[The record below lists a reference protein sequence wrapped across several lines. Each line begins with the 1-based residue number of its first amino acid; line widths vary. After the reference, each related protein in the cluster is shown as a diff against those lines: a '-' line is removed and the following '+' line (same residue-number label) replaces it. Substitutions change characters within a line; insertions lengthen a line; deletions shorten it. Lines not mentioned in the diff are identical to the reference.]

1 VRYYICN
8 MHKKTFNIASLCL
21 VALIIAFT
29 ITRKDTKNTG
39 YTDNIGV
46 NGEVIDKNTEK
57 TAAELYQEE
66 VLKTILDQSIKSFE
80 TTSESFKRK
89 PTDTLS
95 ETIAKNTFSEYLK
108 YNTTET
114 FDINNIQAE
123 TIKALKEHPVER
135 SSIGIQDI
143 LIIPNSVANLKK
155 YANDISIIQTTVVKN
170 VSKTR
175 TKENPQFYIKAI
187 YSKAS
192 DLYKKVKVPESLL
205 SQHLGIING
214 YKDYSTGF
222 QLLEL
227 QDTDPAKALGGVQVS
242 KEAQDMLLASFGSIK
257 KIVLLNKISFTKEE
271 PAYIWFLDEAGTE
284 TIKLN

>member
-1 VRYYICN
+1 
-8 MHKKTFNIASLCL
+8 MHKKTFNIASVCL

-29 ITRKDTKNTG
+29 ITRKDTKTTG
-39 YTDNIGV
+39 YTNNIGV
-46 NGEVIDKNTEK
+46 DGEVIETDAEK

-80 TTSESFKRK
+80 ATSDSFKRK

-95 ETIAKNTFSEYLK
+95 ETIAKNTFSEFLK

-123 TIKALKEHPVER
+123 TIKALKEHPVDR
-135 SSIGIQDI
+135 SSVGIQDI
-143 LIIPNSVANLKK
+143 RIVPNSIANLRK
-155 YANDISIIQTTVVKN
+155 YANDISIIQTEIVKS
-170 VSKTR
+170 VSKITS
-175 TKENPQFYIKAI
+175 KENPQFYIKAI
-187 YSKAS
+187 YNKVSE
-192 DLYKKVKVPESLL
+192 LYKKIPVPESVS

-214 YKDYSTGF
+214 YKDYATGF

-227 QDTDPAKALGGVQVS
+227 QNTDPAKALGGVQLS
-242 KEAQDMLLASFGSIK
+242 KESQDTLLASFSSIK
-257 KIVLLNKISFTKEE
+257 KIVLLNKITFTKEE
-271 PAYIWFLDEAGTE
+271 PAYVWFLDEAGTE